1 MCKKTICLLSLVLA
15 LGLVST
21 GYAVVIDSFENAPG
35 AWEIMNPPE
44 TLAQSSE
51 GVTDGSYSLQRN
63 FVAGWR
69 YIDLDITPFLTA
81 LNNNDILQVDVTT
94 SVTAEQMGWW
104 FEQQIILQGGS
115 EAGSYYLQ
123 GPLVSV
129 GSPDGNPK
137 TTTVSFNY
145 RPELVNGPLTGW
157 AKIRLLGNTGPG
169 PDGILYYDN
178 LRVVSAE
185 PAPSS
190 VVIGDFEGGLDNWT
204 AAWEGSPVLANATNG
219 VTSGSGSLSLT
230 TTGGYYCLQW
240 NAPTIPASLADQKLT
255 FDLTMIASEWP
266 VGLWTKVA
274 DKVALNSDGTSGWKE
289 YANATAI
296 DKVTG
301 EATSLDWGR
310 WWDTAPDVVK
320 TYSVDISDYD
330 LTGATWFQ
338 INITVQGGNGTGHF
352 YFDNVQLV
360 GPPPP
365 DTGKS
370 TDTIIGDWEQ
380 DLDGWVVGGGADAMF
395 NDHNGVTLGNYSLDV
410 FIPNGDYN
418 QDVLTLNVL
427 GAGLLDL
434 FKVNRELSVDVTR
447 LMADWPTDKGTFTW
461 NGIHMIINAGGD
473 GWNLW
478 QDMGYRVHWLLTDGD
493 QTATATWDYEQYLPL
508 IDFDNLT
515 WLELK
520 VVSNAN
526 DPAYTGWV
534 WFYLDNMRLT
544 GAGLVE
550 DPQPADEATDVPTDA
565 TLSWTAGTFAA
576 THHVY
581 FGTNSTKVRNADK
594 DSDPDVVFVEISDA
608 SFDPNGMAF
617 DTQYF
622 WRVDEV
628 NEANPDSPWT
638 GPVWNFTT
646 ANFIVVDD
654 FESYNDIDPPD
665 PASNTIF
672 ATWADGYEIPT
683 NGALVGNAF
692 PPYTEQTVVHSGAQA
707 MPLFYDNTGAA
718 LQSETQRVWAEPQD
732 WTINGFNS
740 LKLFV
745 HGSPANFAGQLYIIV
760 ADGAGGSAKM
770 TYPDSAVFTAEE
782 WKEWVISLD
791 DIGAAGVNVTA
802 VTKLVIGVA
811 DLPGQPEANG
821 VLSIDDIRAGFQPIG
836 LVAYYAFENNLED
849 ASGNGHTGTLAG
861 DPNFPAT
868 YVTGPTGFGQAMLFD
883 GTDGHQYVSIGT
895 FDPSAAT
902 GQLSLALW
910 AKWDGPSASW
920 QGLMGKRNA
929 GDWVASIMM
938 WYFELERDVW
948 DVRFVQPGSG
958 VNTGQTLQVGQWTH
972 LAVTFDGT
980 TAKVYINGAVVD
992 EGTFFFGDDK
1002 EAPMQI
1008 GASVDNGGNPFNG
1021 ALDEVRIY
1029 DVALSEA
1036 EILQLAGQ

>member
-1 MCKKTICLLSLVLA
+1 MCKRTICLLSLVLA

-21 GYAVVIDSFENAPG
+21 GYGALIDSFENAPG

-129 GSPDGNPK
+129 ASPDGNPK

-185 PAPSS
+185 PPPSS

-274 DKVALNSDGTSGWKE
+274 ERVALNSDGASGWKE

-980 TAKVYINGAVVD
+980 
-992 EGTFFFGDDK
+992 
-1002 EAPMQI
+1002 
-1008 GASVDNGGNPFNG
+1008 
-1021 ALDEVRIY
+1021 
-1029 DVALSEA
+1029 
-1036 EILQLAGQ
+1036 